1 MTPMRAAQDFAKSIK
16 GAQLVVIDGSGH
28 NMMGEKPDEVLD
40 TLVAFLK

>member
-1 MTPMRAAQDFAKSIK
+1 MTPVRAAQDFAKLVS
-16 GAQLVVIDGSGH
+16 GAKIAIIDGSGH